1 MSTAKS
7 MLHGNSSISDVDG
20 SASRYKTSSS
30 AMAVVKRV
38 TKEHYSSN
46 RQIGD
51 QDTERISSN
60 DEDSILAIGNINK
73 GKGSAQRFRSMI
85 DRSLGKTGAKDIH
98 NMSLED
104 RILHGIYK
112 A

>member
-1 MSTAKS
+1 
-7 MLHGNSSISDVDG
+7 
-20 SASRYKTSSS
+20 
-30 AMAVVKRV
+30 MAVVKRV
-38 TKEHYSSN
+38 TKEHYQSN
-46 RQIGD
+46 RLIGD

-60 DEDSILAIGNINK
+60 DEDSILAGNMNS
-73 GKGSAQRFRSMI
+73 KGSAQRFRSMI
-85 DRSLGKTGAKDIH
+85 DKSLGMTGPKDVH